1 MSILQNDYDIYLLFV
16 QDMIEG
22 GDTDEFNEA
31 IKGFEIKSY
40 EDLQVYYQLAATCN
54 FVRVK

>member
-1 MSILQNDYDIYLLFV
+1 MRILQNDYEIYLLFV

-40 EDLQVYYQLAATCN
+40 EDLQVYNQLATTCN